1 MKTPLRLLIAM
12 LLVAQSLPAYSASE
26 IDGRIF
32 DGSAAHQGGPNN
44 QIGQRPHDNRPRS
57 HELRSNL
64 TAVPPIRGHAA
75 KAQAKVPPHLSW
87 GWDKTMTAAGTAL
100 AGAVVGF
107 MMGGP
112 IGAAVGFV
120 GGMLIGAIAGYIME
134 EKKEKG

>member
-1 MKTPLRLLIAM
+1 
-12 LLVAQSLPAYSASE
+12 
-26 IDGRIF
+26 
-32 DGSAAHQGGPNN
+32 
-44 QIGQRPHDNRPRS
+44 
-57 HELRSNL
+57 
-64 TAVPPIRGHAA
+64 
-75 KAQAKVPPHLSW
+75 
-87 GWDKTMTAAGTAL
+87 MTAAGTAL